1 MPFARRL
8 PALLGTLCLL
18 AGLAHAQPAVPAQL
32 QVSGDRT
39 TYDDTTKETVLTGS
53 ARVVNEDTTLTADT
67 IRYNTASN
75 LITASGHF
83 VLTQKNRRLVADE
96 GTYNLRTHEINV
108 RNLRVGEFPVYVS
121 GESVTGTLDELVF
134 TNATVF
140 FRENAGYTPSIKA
153 KNLTYARGKIVK
165 ADGLSIGLLSG
176 HFISFPHFEQKL
188 DVDFISYVT
197 AHLGYRGNLGVF
209 AELGFDLPLA
219 DGVKVGADLGLY
231 SERGVMAGPSGSY
244 DRATETG
251 FVRGRFRSGYINDSG
266 DRKTDVLGRPVPRD
280 RSWFAWEH
288 RQQVGERVT
297 LDGEFN
303 YWSDSEVLRDFR
315 HKEFDPV
322 QQPDSFLEAAY
333 TANNY
338 ALSAFTRVH
347 PNRYHR
353 VQERLPEVRFDLMP
367 SAFAAGAYQRG
378 NASFAVLQSDAFGL
392 DPEVRTNRLD
402 AYYGLERPIAP
413 TPWFTFT
420 PVAGGRVTHYTR
432 ATGRKDDYSRTLGEV
447 GFDARLLASGTFD
460 YKNKVWEI
468 DGLRHLVEPK
478 LSYRY
483 APETERGRAYIPQID
498 RRAFSTYLQPLSIGD
513 SRFID
518 DLDPL
523 NTLRLSLNNTLQTRD
538 PGYGSRNL
546 ASLNFAADY
555 RFDHPGTAPLSDIY
569 TEFALT
575 PAPWLRWEL
584 FHRFDPHGT
593 RQPEINTALE
603 LVDQEWWSVRL
614 ATHYLRNNYEE
625 YYLEWRQRLN
635 EVYDVTALWRYDARN
650 QRLNEQSYGV
660 WQRLGQT
667 WAVKY
672 EVSWF
677 NGPRR
682 ESDFAL
688 NIEVEL
694 LKF

>member
-8 PALLGTLCLL
+8 PVLLGCLCLL
-18 AGLAHAQPAVPAQL
+18 AGFARAQPAIPAQL
-32 QVSGDRT
+32 QISGDNT
-39 TYDDTTKETVLTGS
+39 AYDDATQEWVLTGN
-53 ARVVNEDTTLTADT
+53 ARVVNADT
-67 IRYNTASN
+67 IVTADKLRYNRDTTVV
-75 LITASGHF
+75 TASGRF
-83 VLTQKNRRLVADE
+83 VLTRGRRRLVADE
-96 GTYNLRTHEINV
+96 GTYNLTTREINV
-108 RNLRVGEFPVYVS
+108 RNLRVGEFPIYVS
-121 GESVTGTLDELVF
+121 GDTVTGTLDELVF

-140 FRENAGYTPSIKA
+140 FRENAGYTPSVKA
-153 KNLTYARGKIVK
+153 RHLTYARGKIVR
-165 ADGLSIGLLSG
+165 AEGLSVGLLGG

-188 DVDFISYVT
+188 DVDFVSYVS

-209 AELGFDLPLA
+209 AELGFDVPLA
-219 DGVKVGADLGLY
+219 TGVKAGIDLGLY
-231 SERGVMAGPSGSY
+231 SSRGVMIGPAGNY
-244 DRATETG
+244 DRLTDHGSIHG
-251 FVRGRFRSGYINDSG
+251 FFRSGYISDSG
-266 DRKTDVLGRPVPRD
+266 ERETDVLGRPVPRD
-280 RSWFAWEH
+280 RSYFAWQH
-288 RQQVGERVT
+288 RQRAGDHFT

-315 HKEFDPV
+315 HKEFDRV

-338 ALSAFTRVH
+338 SLSAFARVH

-353 VQERLPEVRFDLMP
+353 VQERLPEVRFDLLP
-367 SAFAAGAYQRG
+367 SSAPAGLYQRG
-378 NASFAVLQSDAFGL
+378 SASAAVLQSDAFGL
-392 DPEVRTNRLD
+392 DPGLRTNRLD

-420 PVAGGRVTHYTR
+420 PVAGARATHYTS
-432 ATGRKDDYSRTLGEV
+432 ALGGKEDYTRTLGEV
-447 GFDARLLASGTFD
+447 GFDARLLASRTFD
-460 YKNKVWEI
+460 YKNKIWEI
-468 DGLRHLVEPK
+468 DGLRHLIEPK
-478 LSYRY
+478 LAYRY
-483 APETERGRAYIPQID
+483 APEAERGRAYIPPID

-513 SRFID
+513 SRFLD
-518 DLDPL
+518 DLGPL
-523 NTLRLSLNNTLQTRD
+523 NTVRLSLNNTLQTRHLIH
-538 PGYGSRNL
+538 GSRNL

-555 RFDHPGTAPLSDIY
+555 RFDHPGMAPLSDIY

-575 PAPWLRWEL
+575 PAPWLRWEV

-603 LVDQEWWSVRL
+603 LIDQEWWSVRL
-614 ATHYLRNNYEE
+614 ATHYLRDNYEE
-625 YYLEWRQRLN
+625 YYLEWRQRIN

-650 QRLNEQSYGV
+650 RRFNEQSYGV